1 MKDDQKPLT
10 RSEYRERQ
18 HRRNKI
24 NFWSLFADRP
34 YLAAGVCVLL
44 LLCLMAKWWLGAGII
59 VLIAIIGAIYIIHSK
74 NPAGTLSIE
83 FYMGGSQKLHVLQAI
98 QMGAACIMFLAAY
111 MRKIIKI
118 DFQAAGSKD
127 SLQMLQGLLQNNNGY
142 AQQGASLINQLN
154 QLLGNTLFSQYRYAT
169 SSAQFMNDSAGKWMM
184 IWIFIL
190 MLVPA
195 ICVLSQFL
203 QEPYARLTCLWSAAL
218 STVILCLT
226 PLVMKHLV
234 TKFAAHHQVPV
245 ANIQPAFAVGGGAF
259 WALLCSLVVLGIAIY
274 RQAKQDKF

>member
-10 RSEYRERQ
+10 RSEYRA
-18 HRRNKI
+18 RRDRHSKI

-44 LLCLMAKWWLGAGII
+44 LLCLMAKWWLGAGIVII
-59 VLIAIIGAIYIIHSK
+59 VAIIGIVYILHSK
-74 NPAGTLSIE
+74 NPAGALSLE
-83 FYMGGSQKLHVLQAI
+83 FHMGGSQKLHVLQAV

-111 MRKIIKI
+111 MRKIVKI

-127 SLQMLQGLLQNNNGY
+127 SLQMLQGLLQNNNSY
-142 AQQGASLINQLN
+142 AQQGASLINRLN

-184 IWIFIL
+184 VWIFLL
-190 MLVPA
+190 MLAPA

-203 QEPYARLTCLWSAAL
+203 REPYARRTCLWAAAA
-218 STVILCLT
+218 STLILCLT
-226 PLVMKHLV
+226 PFVMKRLV
-234 TKFAAHHQVPV
+234 AQFAANHQVSV
-245 ANIQPAFAVGGGAF
+245 AAIQPAFAVGGGAVLAF
-259 WALLCSLVVLGIAIY
+259 LCSLVVLGIAVY
-274 RQAKQDKF
+274 REIKQDKF